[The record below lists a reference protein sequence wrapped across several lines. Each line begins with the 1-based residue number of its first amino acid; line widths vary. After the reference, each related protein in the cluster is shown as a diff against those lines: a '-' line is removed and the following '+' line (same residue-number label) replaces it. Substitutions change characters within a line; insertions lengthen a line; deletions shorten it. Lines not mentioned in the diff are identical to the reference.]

1 MIKYVFVSEKYFQE
15 RSSPKGPALSLWEA
29 AIINWSVNFTKQGWP
44 HLDKGK
50 CGYYYLSAQ
59 VKRGTLSPPNRRWRW
74 VAIKESCRVQTLWT
88 ISPRSRLSHSRL
100 RPLSTVHHHQ
110 MQKIRGER
118 KKEKSYNF
126 LFYFSSILR
135 WHGSNWF
142 WRGSIVIYKI
152 QRCGGEK

>member
-1 MIKYVFVSEKYFQE
+1 MFLYLKNIFKREAVQKAPLCRSEKRLLLIEVSILQN
-15 RSSPKGPALSLWEA
+15 
-29 AIINWSVNFTKQGWP
+29 IGWG

-50 CGYYYLSAQ
+50 CGYYYLSFQ

-135 WHGSNWF
+135 
-142 WRGSIVIYKI
+142 
-152 QRCGGEK
+152 